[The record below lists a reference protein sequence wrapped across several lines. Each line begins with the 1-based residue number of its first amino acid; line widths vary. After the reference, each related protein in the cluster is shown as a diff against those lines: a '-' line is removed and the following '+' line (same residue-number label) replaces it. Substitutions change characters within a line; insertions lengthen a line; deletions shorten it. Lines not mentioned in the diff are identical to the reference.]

1 MNKMTKYLLILSFV
15 LAGMSACID
24 DKSKD
29 AHIQLSH
36 ITIQSERDT
45 FYCDYGSEQEI
56 QANVSQDMDGQE
68 LHYEWRARYILAE
81 GEEKQDVDS
90 LKYISTEP
98 VLKYTFPKLGEF
110 QVRLRVSNE
119 DVSEMH
125 YYRVFVQTG
134 FNEGLLVLSA
144 DEQKKG
150 RTSFLRTQNE
160 DELVTGSEYEFKLN
174 AFETVNPEFPFN
186 DPTDVVKEGQRL
198 AISCREDQ
206 VIYIFN
212 NRTFDLLS
220 RVDLKVDLPW
230 MRPIKMGNIMA
241 TNTVPVLSERG
252 DFGQLNLEYGIAYD
266 DGFYPETSVYDRYCS
281 TKNGVH
287 CFVDN
292 ENSRIDY
299 FRYRAF
305 NSGDVFKEYRINNV
319 FITNSGDLWTIATNE
334 KSGRVKI
341 SKYAQSTSIFT
352 SIFARDPAST
362 LETATMATLT
372 EEAQMIENSVF
383 HVCFYTNGSAL
394 YQWKMIEETT
404 IVPLPTDPLYTADG
418 EITCFA
424 SSTNEKYLY
433 LGVWNPSAE
442 TELKG
447 SVLVYDVEN
456 HKVVK
461 EYPGIADKPIK
472 ILYKPAN

>member
-1 MNKMTKYLLILSFV
+1 MNRMTKYLLILSFV

-45 FYCDYGSEQEI
+45 FYCDYGSVQEI

-68 LHYEWRARYILAE
+68 LHYEWRARYILAD

-98 VLKYTFPKLGEF
+98 VLKYSFPQLGEF

-160 DELVTGSEYEFKLN
+160 NDLVTGSEYEFKLN
-174 AFETVNPEFPFN
+174 AFEAVNPEFPFN

-212 NRTFDLLS
+212 NKTFDLLS
-220 RVDLKVDLPW
+220 RVDLKVDFAW

-252 DFGQLNLEYGIAYD
+252 DFGQLNLQYGFVYD
-266 DGFYPETSVYDRYCS
+266 DGFYPETSVYDRYYS

-305 NSGDVFKEYRINNV
+305 NSGDIFKGYHINNV
-319 FITNSGDLWTIATNE
+319 FITNSNDLWTVATNE

-341 SKYAQSTSIFT
+341 TKFSKFDFFQGPFT
-352 SIFARDPAST
+352 EESAS
-362 LETATMATLT
+362 LETATIATLT

-394 YQWKMIEETT
+394 YQWKMMEGAA
-404 IVPLPTDPLYTADG
+404 IVPLPTDPVYTAEG

-424 SSTNEKYLY
+424 SSTNERYLY

-447 SVLVYDVEN
+447 SVLVYDVQS
-456 HKVVK
+456 HQIVK